1 MVSSLNTSLKDS
13 SEEPNEESL
22 LKLICSLSQKQQQ
35 RVRTS
40 TISEGTSIDKNALP
54 TVFKVR
60 GSQWLIRL
68 WLGI

>member
-13 SEEPNEESL
+13 SEEPNEEPPQTNL
-22 LKLICSLSQKQQQ
+22 LPFPKQQQ